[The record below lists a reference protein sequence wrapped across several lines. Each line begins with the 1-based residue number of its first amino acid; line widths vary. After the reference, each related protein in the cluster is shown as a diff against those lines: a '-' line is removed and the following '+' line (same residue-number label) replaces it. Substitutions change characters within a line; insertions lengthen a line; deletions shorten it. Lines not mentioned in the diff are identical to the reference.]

1 LSEPIK
7 EVVFASSNQGKI
19 KELQALL
26 GDDFVVKS
34 AKDFPQIPEV
44 DEDQDTFEGNSA
56 KKARTFAK
64 ETGLWAL
71 ADDSGLVVDAL
82 DGRPGVYSARYAPT
96 ESERIDKLLGELKDV
111 PPEKRTARFVC
122 VLCLALPS
130 GEEFL
135 TRGTCEGAIGYER
148 RGSHGFGYDPVFVL
162 PNGKT
167 MSELTRDEKSAL
179 SHRGHAF
186 RAMLP
191 KIRSRLEGGGA

>member
-1 LSEPIK
+1 MRT
-7 EVVFASSNQGKI
+7 VVFASSNAGKI

-26 GDDFVVKS
+26 GEGWLLKS
-34 AKDFPQIPEV
+34 AKDFPEIPEV
-44 DEDQDTFEGNSA
+44 DEDADTFEGNSA

-64 ETGLWAL
+64 ATGLWAL

-96 ESERIDKLLGELKDV
+96 EPERIEKLLAELQDV
-111 PPEKRTARFVC
+111 PAHERTARFVC

-130 GEEFL
+130 GEERF
-135 TRGTCEGAIGYER
+135 TKGTCEGVIGFER
-148 RGSHGFGYDPVFVL
+148 KGTHGFGYDPIFQL
-162 PNGKT
+162 PDGKT

-191 KIRSRLEGGGA
+191 QLIAAGG

>member
-1 LSEPIK
+1 MRT
-7 EVVFASSNQGKI
+7 VVFASNNAGKI

-26 GDDFVVKS
+26 GKGFRVKS
-34 AKDFPQIPEV
+34 APDFPEIPEV
-44 DEDQDTFEGNSA
+44 DEDADTFEGNSA

-64 ETGLWAL
+64 ATGLWAL

-96 ESERIDKLLGELKDV
+96 DPERIEKLLGELKDV
-111 PPEKRTARFVC
+111 PVGKRIARFVC
-122 VLCLALPS
+122 VLCLASPE
-130 GEEFL
+130 GEERF
-135 TRGTCEGAIGYER
+135 TKGTCEGVIGFER
-148 RGSHGFGYDPVFVL
+148 RGTHGFGYDPVFVL

-191 KIRSRLEGGGA
+191 QLIAAGA